1 MSRLVAGFDAL
12 GLSYIESVGNFVCF
26 KVPTGVN
33 AMDVYQGLLQR
44 GVIVRPVANYEMPEY
59 LRVSIGTSAENE
71 VFVAALTAVLS

>member
-1 MSRLVAGFDAL
+1 
-12 GLSYIESVGNFVCF
+12 
-26 KVPTGVN
+26 
-33 AMDVYQGLLQR
+33 MDVYQGLLQR